1 MPRRVMTLVVLA
13 VLAAAPFAAHADT
26 AAQES
31 GAVDQSQL
39 PAVSVAEVKRGSF
52 TETILVTGSL
62 VAREEVLISPQV
74 DGYRIIELLAE
85 EGDRVKAGQVL
96 ARLDRNTLEA
106 QLAQLNAQLARADAA
121 ISQAR
126 SLIVQNEA
134 SQKQADA
141 AFARVKDLIKTGAST
156 QSTYDEREA
165 AARTAVASVTSA
177 KDGLI
182 LAQAEKTQ
190 IEAQI
195 RESKVR
201 LGYTDILTP
210 SDGLITRRTARLG
223 AMASLSSDPMFRIVT
238 KGEIEL
244 DAEVPEAYLPKL
256 RLGRSAIISVA
267 GVDDRRGAIRLISSE
282 VDKATRL
289 GKVRIFIGDDPAL
302 RVGAFARGVIET
314 SSSDGLGVPPSAVL
328 YTADGAAVQ
337 VVQDGKVM
345 TRRVK
350 LGLRTADAVEIR
362 EGLTEGQLVVA
373 RSGTLLRE
381 GDRVRPVLNTTTAV
395 SEAR

>member
-1 MPRRVMTLVVLA
+1 MLRSVMILA
-13 VLAAAPFAAHADT
+13 VCAMPAAASLGLWGGA
-26 AAQES
+26 AAQEQK
-31 GAVDQSQL
+31 AVDQSQL

-52 TETILVTGSL
+52 TETILVTGSI
-62 VAREEVLISPQV
+62 VAREEVLVSPQI

-96 ARLDRNTLEA
+96 ARLDRNALEA
-106 QLAQLNAQLARADAA
+106 QLAQLNAQLARSDAA

-141 AFARVKDLIKTGAST
+141 AFARARDLVKTGAST
-156 QSTYDEREA
+156 QSIFDEREA
-165 AARTAVASVTSA
+165 AARTAAASVTSA

-195 RESKVR
+195 REAKVR

-210 SDGLITRRTARLG
+210 SAGLITRRTARLG
-223 AMASLSSDPMFRIVT
+223 AMASLASDPMFRIVT
-238 KGEIEL
+238 KGEVEL
-244 DAEVPEAYLPKL
+244 DAEIPEAYLPKL
-256 RLGRSAIISVA
+256 QLGRTAIINVA
-267 GVDDRRGAIRLISSE
+267 GVDERRGTIRLISSE

-302 RVGAFARGVIET
+302 RVGAFARGIIET

-328 YTADGAAVQ
+328 YTPDGAAVQ
-337 VVQDGKVM
+337 LVQDGKIM

-350 LGLRTADAVEIR
+350 LGLRTADSVEVR
-362 EGLTEGQLVVA
+362 EGLTEGQFVVA

-381 GDRVRPVLNTTTAV
+381 GDRVRPVITATTAV